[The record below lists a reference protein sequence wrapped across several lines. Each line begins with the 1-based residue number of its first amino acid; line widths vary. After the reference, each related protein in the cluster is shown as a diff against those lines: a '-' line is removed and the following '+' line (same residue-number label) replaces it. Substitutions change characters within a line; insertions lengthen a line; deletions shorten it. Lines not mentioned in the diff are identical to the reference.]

1 MRKANARAA
10 IHYVPRPFDGR
21 LTYVRAIHA
30 GTVYANAERW
40 AALAADVDVINIA
53 GGHSD
58 VRQEPQVQIVAQA
71 IHERIARARDAS
83 PVT

>member
-1 MRKANARAA
+1 MQ
-10 IHYVPRPFDGR
+10 PRPFDGR

-40 AALAADVDVINIA
+40 AALAHDVDVIDIA